1 MDEDATRRTM
11 AHHDGTADRP
21 AADDEAHGGAY
32 EAYGGAYEAHGGSG
46 ELWAADLDD
55 DLVDEPWADGGPGT
69 EDEAPPL
76 IGRILE
82 DGRDA
87 LDVLLRFVGPER
99 DGPPALWFLVLD
111 ATDRVLPLVLPIAE
125 VPTVPDAVVS
135 ANLVHVL
142 ASVLEHD
149 APGGSVV
156 VGYVRGGGGDRGAFE
171 AGWSAAL
178 HISAHREDVRIRA
191 EAAIGCDRARILSTC
206 W

>member
-1 MDEDATRRTM
+1 MTDDVMRHAM
-11 AHHDGTADRP
+11 ADDDRADTELAAEVR
-21 AADDEAHGGAY
+21 AADDERA
-32 EAYGGAYEAHGGSG
+32 GGSAG
-46 ELWAADLDD
+46 HLPADPDD
-55 DLVDEPWADGGPGT
+55 DTADEPWLDGGTGS
-69 EDEAPPL
+69 DDDYPPVS
-76 IGRILE
+76 GRILE

-87 LDVLLRFVGPER
+87 LDVPMRVVGPER

-111 ATDRVLPLVLPIAE
+111 AGDRVLPLVLPIAE
-125 VPTVPDAVVS
+125 VPRCPDAVVA

-156 VGYVRGGGGDRGAFE
+156 VGYVRRGGGDLGAFE

-178 HISAHREDVRIRA
+178 HLSAHQEVVRIRA
-191 EAAIGCDRARILSTC
+191 EVAIGLDRARILSTC

>member
-1 MDEDATRRTM
+1 MGHSVRDCGAMDDDVTRHSMAENDRAAGDEDRAGG
-11 AHHDGTADRP
+11 DGF
-21 AADDEAHGGAY
+21 G
-32 EAYGGAYEAHGGSG
+32 
-46 ELWAADLDD
+46 AADLEDDLAEVPWLDGGTDD
-55 DLVDEPWADGGPGT
+55 D
-69 EDEAPPL
+69 APPVA
-76 IGRILE
+76 GRILE

-87 LDVLLRFVGPER
+87 LDVLLRVVGHER

-125 VPTVPDAVVS
+125 VPIAPNAVVS

-142 ASVLEHD
+142 ASILEHD

-156 VGYVRGGGGDRGAFE
+156 VGYVRRGGGDRGAFE

-178 HISAHREDVRIRA
+178 QVSAQREVVRIRA
-191 EAAIGCDRARILSTC
+191 EAAIGRDRARILSTS

>member
-1 MDEDATRRTM
+1 MTDDATRHAM
-11 AHHDGTADRP
+11 ANDDRAADEM
-21 AADDEAHGGAY
+21 AADDENLGGA
-32 EAYGGAYEAHGGSG
+32 GGF
-46 ELWAADLDD
+46 WAADPGDD
-55 DLVDEPWADGGPGT
+55 PADEPWLDGGTGT
-69 EDEAPPL
+69 DDDFPPTA
-76 IGRILE
+76 GRTLE

-87 LDVLLRFVGPER
+87 LDVLLRVVGPER

-125 VPTVPDAVVS
+125 VPTVPDAVVA

-156 VGYVRGGGGDRGAFE
+156 VGYVRRGGGDRGAFE
-171 AGWSAAL
+171 AGWSSAL
-178 HISAHREDVRIRA
+178 HMSAQQEVVRIRA
-191 EAAIGCDRARILSTC
+191 EAAIGRDRARILSTC

>member
-1 MDEDATRRTM
+1 MRDGGAMDDDATRHSM
-11 AHHDGTADRP
+11 AENDS
-21 AADDEAHGGAY
+21 AADDEGSGGAD
-32 EAYGGAYEAHGGSG
+32 GS
-46 ELWAADLDD
+46 WAADPDGDLADDSRLD
-55 DLVDEPWADGGPGT
+55 GSTGT
-69 EDEAPPL
+69 EDDALPVT
-76 IGRILE
+76 GRILD

-87 LDVLLRFVGPER
+87 LDVLLRVVGPEC

-125 VPTVPDAVVS
+125 VPIVPDAVVC

-156 VGYVRGGGGDRGAFE
+156 VGYVRRGGGDLGPFE

-178 HISAHREDVRIRA
+178 QVSAQREVVRIRA
-191 EAAIGCDRARILSTC
+191 EAAIGRDRARILSTS

>member
-1 MDEDATRRTM
+1 MTDDVTRHGM
-11 AHHDGTADRP
+11 AHDDR
-21 AADDEAHGGAY
+21 AADDAA
-32 EAYGGAYEAHGGSG
+32 
-46 ELWAADLDD
+46 AADDLDAGVRELRVTEPEE
-55 DLVDEPWADGGPGT
+55 DLADEPWLDDGAGT
-69 EDEAPPL
+69 DDDSPPVV
-76 IGRILE
+76 GRTLE

-87 LDVLLRFVGPER
+87 LDVLLRIIGPER
-99 DGPPALWFLVLD
+99 DGPPALWFLMLD

-125 VPTVPDAVVS
+125 VPTVPDAVVA

-156 VGYVRGGGGDRGAFE
+156 VGYVRRGGGDRGAFE

-178 HISAHREDVRIRA
+178 HVSAQRELVRIRA
-191 EAAIGCDRARILSTC
+191 EAAIGRDRARILSTC

>member
-1 MDEDATRRTM
+1 MDHDVTRHSM
-11 AHHDGTADRP
+11 ADSDTAADNDDSGGADRFRS
-21 AADDEAHGGAY
+21 ADPEGDLADEPRLDGGN
-32 EAYGGAYEAHGGSG
+32 GT
-46 ELWAADLDD
+46 DD
-55 DLVDEPWADGGPGT
+55 D
-69 EDEAPPL
+69 APAVT
-76 IGRILE
+76 GRILE

-87 LDVLLRFVGPER
+87 LDVLLRVVGPER

-125 VPTVPDAVVS
+125 VPIVPDAVVS
-135 ANLVHVL
+135 ANLAHVL

-156 VGYVRGGGGDRGAFE
+156 VGYVRRGGGDLGEFE

-178 HISAHREDVRIRA
+178 QVSAEREVVRIRA
-191 EAAIGCDRARILSTC
+191 EAAIGRDRAQILRTS

>member
-1 MDEDATRRTM
+1 MGHSVRDCGAMDDDVTRHSM
-11 AHHDGTADRP
+11 ADNDR
-21 AADDEAHGGAY
+21 AADDEGRGGAD
-32 EAYGGAYEAHGGSG
+32 AFR
-46 ELWAADLDD
+46 AADPED
-55 DLVDEPWADGGPGT
+55 DLADEPWLDGGTGT
-69 EDEAPPL
+69 DDDAPPVT
-76 IGRILE
+76 GRILE

-87 LDVLLRFVGPER
+87 LDVLLRVVGPER

-111 ATDRVLPLVLPIAE
+111 ATDRVLPLVLPIVE
-125 VPTVPDAVVS
+125 VPIVPDAVVS

-156 VGYVRGGGGDRGAFE
+156 VGYVRRGGGDLGAFE

-178 HISAHREDVRIRA
+178 QVSAQREVVRIRA
-191 EAAIGCDRARILSTC
+191 EAAIGRDRARILRTS